1 MKLCWKTHK
10 TLEEFCKTVCTGK
23 IGWNRQRRK
32 DCRNNTM
39 CQECKRRFDAPMH
52 TANAE
57 AHGRAVAR
65 TVKPLV
71 GHSESEGLK

>member
-52 TANAE
+52 TANAPQQ
-57 AHGRAVAR
+57 GRRSRTLPAVVGSLDREDR
-65 TVKPLV
+65 T
-71 GHSESEGLK
+71 

>member
-1 MKLCWKTHK
+1 MKLCWRTHK

-39 CQECKRRFDAPMH
+39 CQECRRRMD
-52 TANAE
+52 TANLDAD
-57 AHGRAVAR
+57 GRGKGVV
-65 TVKPLV
+65 T
-71 GHSESEGLK
+71 

>member
-52 TANAE
+52 TANSPICVNTCNECSA
-57 AHGRAVAR
+57 G
-65 TVKPLV
+65 K
-71 GHSESEGLK
+71 GEG

>member
-1 MKLCWKTHK
+1 MKLCWRTHK

-39 CQECKRRFDAPMH
+39 CQECKRRMDTTNGNLERSERSGDTLRDM
-52 TANAE
+52 
-57 AHGRAVAR
+57 
-65 TVKPLV
+65 V
-71 GHSESEGLK
+71 GGLPPERG

>member
-39 CQECKRRFDAPMH
+39 CQECKRRLDAPMH
-52 TANAE
+52 TANIVL
-57 AHGRAVAR
+57 AV
-65 TVKPLV
+65 T
-71 GHSESEGLK
+71 HSGTPRRFILLSRQFVS

>member
-1 MKLCWKTHK
+1 MKLCWQTHK

-39 CQECKRRFDAPMH
+39 CQECRRRMD
-52 TANAE
+52 TANSMLCIK
-57 AHGRAVAR
+57 RAQQSMTR
-65 TVKPLV
+65 NQNER
-71 GHSESEGLK
+71 G